1 MRASGL
7 VMGVCLG
14 LTLALTGEAVARKVV
29 TVTAHCPEGSALK
42 VDADGQKDSCT
53 AEVVVSCPSGASLVP
68 DRKGDE
74 DVCLT
79 SAGGQEKSERPTCP
93 DGYERKVR
101 LGGDGCERATRPAC
115 RKGYALRVKA
125 GEDDCVY

>member
-1 MRASGL
+1 
-7 VMGVCLG
+7 MGVCLG
-14 LTLALTGEAVARKVV
+14 LTLALSGEAVARRIVH
-29 TVTAHCPEGSALK
+29 VTAHCPADTALK

-53 AEVVVSCPSGASLVP
+53 AEVVVSCPTGATLAS

-79 SAGGQEKSERPTCP
+79 TAGGKEKSERPTCP
-93 DGYERKVR
+93 NGYERKVR
-101 LGGDGCERATRPAC
+101 LGGDGCEQASRPVC
-115 RKGYALRVKA
+115 RKGYALRVKI